1 MNVNI
6 YVEDDLG
13 REINQMAQ
21 LLGKYRNAIIREA
34 LKEWVIHHSSHEW
47 PDLVKKYAAVK
58 DFPRFEDYR
67 NELQNK
73 KDNGL
78 F

>member
-21 LLGKYRNAIIREA
+21 LLGKSRNAIIREA
-34 LKEWVIHHSSHEW
+34 LKEWVDHHASREW
-47 PDLVKKYAAVK
+47 PAIVKNYAGIK

-67 NELQNK
+67 NELE
-73 KDNGL
+73 DNDKEDL

>member
-6 YVEDDLG
+6 YVEDELG
-13 REINQMAQ
+13 KEINQMAQ
-21 LLGKYRNAIIREA
+21 LLGKSRNAIIREA
-34 LKEWVIHHSSHEW
+34 LKEWVIHHSRNEW
-47 PDLVKKYAAVK
+47 PDIVKNYAGVK

-67 NELQNK
+67 DELTD
-73 KDNGL
+73 KDEEDL